1 MEQETDYIRL
11 LDAFLRGETSAREE
25 ETLLAWMKD
34 PETPCEELARFYVER
49 WQAAPTQM
57 DDEVRARIRRRL
69 DERMGPRQSPQPAHR
84 QRGWRRIAGIA
95 AAASLVI
102 GILLSWNAY
111 NVLNR
116 DSHKQ
121 FEICTARGQRTSL
134 TLSDGSRVWLN
145 SDSRLSYDARYNRSA
160 REVRLS
166 GEGYFEVA
174 KDAQRPFIVH
184 TRDYTV
190 EALGTSFNI
199 RAYPDDRTSQTT
211 LVTGRVRI
219 AADGYAAELAPEQ
232 AVVFDRTS
240 SSFRRETADHT
251 FFAGNWRRNEL
262 VIARNTP
269 LEELVVLLEREYNMT
284 FVIRD
289 ESIRKLPFEG
299 VIKNSRLD
307 NVLDLITL
315 SAPVKY
321 SIQNNE
327 IILEA
332 K

>member
-1 MEQETDYIRL
+1 M
-11 LDAFLRGETSAREE
+11 DAFLRGETSAREE
-25 ETLLAWMKD
+25 EMLLAWMKD
-34 PETPCEELARFYVER
+34 PETPREELTRFYVER

-69 DERMGPRQSPQPAHR
+69 DERMGPLHKPQPDRR

-111 NVLNR
+111 NILNR
-116 DSHKQ
+116 NSHKQ

-174 KDAQRPFIVH
+174 KDAERPFIVH
-184 TRDYTV
+184 TEDYTV

-199 RAYPDDRTSQTT
+199 RAYPADRTSQTT

-219 AADGYAAELAPEQ
+219 TADDYAAELAPEQ
-232 AVVFDRTS
+232 AVVFDRPS
-240 SSFRRETADHT
+240 GSFRRETADHT

-321 SIQNNE
+321 SIRNNE